1 MATTTMSE
9 TRCMEFMEGVHVA
22 VVSIVEP
29 GRGPLTAPIWY
40 DYKRGGEL
48 WFLTERSS
56 RKGRLLSESSR
67 ISVCAQDER
76 PPYRYVS
83 IEGPVVSIEPADLER
98 DVRPMARRYLG
109 QEGGDRYTDTEG
121 APSIDDTI
129 LVKVR
134 PERWLSAD
142 YSDE

>member
-1 MATTTMSE
+1 MSDI
-9 TRCMEFMEGVHVA
+9 RCKEFLEEVHVA
-22 VVSIVEP
+22 VVSMTEP
-29 GRGPLTAPIWY
+29 GRGPLTIPVWY
-40 DYKRGGEL
+40 DYERDGEL
-48 WFLTERSS
+48 WFVTEKRS
-56 RKGRLLSESSR
+56 RKGRLISEGSR
-67 ISVCAQDER
+67 ISLCAQVELA
-76 PPYRYVS
+76 PYSYVS

>member
-1 MATTTMSE
+1 MTTTMNE
-9 TRCMEFMEGVHVA
+9 TRRKEFLEDVHVG
-22 VVSIVEP
+22 VVSIPEP
-29 GRGPLTAPIWY
+29 GRGPLAAPIWY

-48 WFLTERSS
+48 WFLTEKQS
-56 RKGRLLSESSR
+56 RKGRLVSESAR
-67 ISVCAQDER
+67 ISLCAQDER
-76 PPYRYVS
+76 PPYRYVT

-109 QEGGDRYTDTEG
+109 IEGGDRYTETEG

-142 YSDE
+142 YSED

>member
-1 MATTTMSE
+1 MSE
-9 TRCMEFMEGVHVA
+9 TQREEFLEGVHVGI
-22 VVSIVEP
+22 VSLQEP
-29 GRGPLTAPIWY
+29 GRGPLACPIWY

-48 WFLTERSS
+48 WFLTDKRT
-56 RKGRLLSESSR
+56 RKERLLSVSGR
-67 ISVCAQDER
+67 ISVCAQIEQ
-76 PPYRYVS
+76 PPYSYVT
-83 IEGPVVSIEPADLER
+83 IEGPVVSIESADLER

-109 QEGGDRYTDTEG
+109 REGGDRYTEKEA

-142 YSDE
+142 YRDE

>member
-1 MATTTMSE
+1 MTTTMNE
-9 TRCMEFMEGVHVA
+9 TRRKEFLEDVHVG
-22 VVSIVEP
+22 VVSIPEP
-29 GRGPLTAPIWY
+29 GRGPLAAPIWY

-48 WFLTERSS
+48 WFLTEKQS
-56 RKGRLLSESSR
+56 RKGCLLSESSR
-67 ISVCAQDER
+67 ISLCAQDER
-76 PPYRYVS
+76 PPYRYVT

-109 QEGGDRYTDTEG
+109 IEGGDRYTETEG
-121 APSIDDTI
+121 APSIDDTV

-142 YSDE
+142 YSED